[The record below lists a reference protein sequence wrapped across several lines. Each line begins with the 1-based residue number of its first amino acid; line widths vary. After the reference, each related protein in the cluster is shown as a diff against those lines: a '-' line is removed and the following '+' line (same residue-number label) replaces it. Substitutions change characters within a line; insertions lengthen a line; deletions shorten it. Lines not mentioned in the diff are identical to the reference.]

1 MYSGR
6 QMAELQQDKK
16 VRFEAFEFD
25 LSTGELTKN
34 ERSIRLQGQ
43 PARLLGLLLSRPG
56 ELVTRA
62 EIQKAL
68 WPDGRFVE
76 FEHAINTAIKK
87 IREAL
92 EDDAENPRFVQTLPK
107 LGYRFTAAVEEINT
121 RRKRDEPAP
130 AGPDGP

>member
-1 MYSGR
+1 MYSCR
-6 QMAELQQDKK
+6 QMAELQPDKK

-34 ERSIRLQGQ
+34 EHSIRLQGQ
-43 PARLLGLLLSRPG
+43 PARLLGLLVSRPG
-56 ELVTRA
+56 NVVTRA

-92 EDDAENPRFVQTLPK
+92 EDDAENPRFVQ
-107 LGYRFTAAVEEINT
+107 
-121 RRKRDEPAP
+121 
-130 AGPDGP
+130 